1 MQSCCLS
8 LRSKTLD
15 DRETGNLIPHYCP
28 SNLFDFFLFV
38 SKLFLPAMVV
48 FLALVPFSCIN
59 SIHLLKN
66 FQHTFVIH
74 VAINFFSSLRKCVCC
89 SGFNNFN
96 SFDGIYVKSS
106 LLIRQI
112 LDLLWHTP
120 LNYCILV
127 CFFVLFSLHSLR
139 ANMNS

>member
-1 MQSCCLS
+1 
-8 LRSKTLD
+8 
-15 DRETGNLIPHYCP
+15 
-28 SNLFDFFLFV
+28 LFV
-38 SKLFLPAMVV
+38 SKLFLPAIVV

-74 VAINFFSSLRKCVCC
+74 VAIKKNSSLRKCVCC

-127 CFFVLFSLHSLR
+127 CFFVLFSLHFLR